1 MAATFEHVNP
11 ALTHAIIGSAIT
23 VHRALGPGLLES
35 TYRACFV
42 NQLAIDG
49 LRARQETAIP
59 LRYNDLHVDFAYR
72 ADIIVEDSVVVE
84 LKAVEALLPVHQAQL
99 LTYLKHSGLRVGLLI
114 NFNVPQ
120 LIRGVRRFVM

>member
-1 MAATFEHVNP
+1 MAARLEHVDP

-42 NQLAIDG
+42 HQLAKDG
-49 LRARQETAIP
+49 LRARQETPIP
-59 LRYNDLHVDFAYR
+59 LTFNEVHLDFAYR
-72 ADIIVEDSVVVE
+72 ADIIVEDCVVVE
-84 LKAVEALLPVHQAQL
+84 LKAVEALLPVHQSQI

-120 LIRGVRRFVM
+120 LIKGVRRFVI